1 MCPGARLA
9 CESRV
14 PGPVCVCV
22 RARARP
28 TMSRRGER
36 HVDSNPSEGSPM
48 PCSTKHNRIDALL
61 QLFFLATLRF
71 ETLAFRKASNLKPR
85 LFETDREADF
95 RSGYGGGVS
104 RCVGDPTNSLAQGS
118 RGRRLRVRPPGAGRR
133 GFRRGQVLTGEPAR
147 GPGEFPGR
155 RVAPSP
161 SSPAVELTKGGS
173 QSLSM
178 LLHMSLGRWVWR
190 GGTPPLAGG
199 LLVQVCGQDGC
210 PARIC
215 VKPVSARVCAASR
228 IKIIIL

>member
-1 MCPGARLA
+1 MRVRSPGA
-9 CESRV
+9 C
-14 PGPVCVCV
+14 VCVC
-22 RARARP
+22 ARARP
-28 TMSRRGER
+28 TVSRRGER
-36 HVDSNPSEGSPM
+36 HVDFNPSEGSPM

-199 LLVQVCGQDGC
+199 LLVPQ
-210 PARIC
+210 
-215 VKPVSARVCAASR
+215 CAAKTAARPASASNR
-228 IKIIIL
+228 CRLGSGPPVVLK